1 MITQNDL
8 VISEKNYKRTR
19 LVLDILRRF
28 LKVNIKVH
36 NLTGQFETGDI
47 FLFNHFARF
56 ETFIPQYLIFEET
69 GKISRSLA
77 APELFRDDTF
87 GKYLMSI
94 GAVPTN
100 LPDIIHFMACEIN
113 RGYKTII
120 FPEGSMIKDRRV
132 LGPKGRF
139 RIYARE
145 EKTYRKP
152 HTGAAVIALYAQQ
165 LRDLFILTYER
176 KNQKTL
182 KQISSLFK
190 IDDPERFL
198 STASRPV
205 MIIPANITFHPL
217 RGDDNFLRKIS
228 ERMGRIKNN
237 RMEEELIIE
246 GNILFK
252 DTDMDIR
259 LGDPIPVKDY
269 LGRTD
274 SLLLKSRYFMMNEA
288 MLKGAAT
295 RLLNRLEIVRSEI
308 LSERI
313 MTQYM
318 KSIYSLVTVNME
330 HLCAEIIYELIRK
343 YKQREVSK
351 TFFVRSLYLTIK
363 KLQRAEGVFLH
374 RGLQNPDRYDSLLK
388 FTNRD
393 LRDFLIN
400 AAASGLIQEKDH
412 QYLFLPAL
420 EQSYDFDV
428 IRIKNFIKVR
438 YNEVQ
443 PVPAVREMVHEVLTQ
458 YDKLNTPQS
467 RAALL
472 YDDDKRSYVWD
483 QAIFCKSKYEE
494 INKEETRVQPGDPF
508 FFIPE
513 HGVEPKAGVLLI
525 HGLSASPAEMRPLGE
540 FLSEQGL
547 FAYGVRL
554 KGHGTSPCDLD
565 FRKIDQWY
573 HSAFRGWEALRCYC
587 DKIFVAGF
595 SMGGCIALKLAAEH
609 QHEVT
614 GIVSIST
621 PLRIRN
627 KNILFASLANQI
639 NRLVAVLPYL
649 NGIKRFKKS
658 FPENPG
664 INYQNIPISAIHEF
678 KKLMEQTEVSLGE
691 IYQPALIIQSKGD
704 PTVDPV
710 SAEMIMKG
718 ITSKDKRLLMID
730 SNKHVIVLDKGSLV
744 HQEIL
749 KFIREHSG
757 GDGAGRDKS
766 RGFQLSIPLSP
777 PLS

>member
-1 MITQNDL
+1 MITRNDL

-36 NLTGQFETGDI
+36 NLTDQFEKGDI

-56 ETFIPQYLIFEET
+56 ETFIPQYLIFEQT
-69 GKISRSLA
+69 GKMSRSLA
-77 APELFRDDTF
+77 ASELFSDDAF
-87 GKYLMSI
+87 GRYLMSI

-100 LPDIIHFMACEIN
+100 LPEVIHFMACEIN

-132 LGPKGRF
+132 LGPRGRY

-145 EKTYRKP
+145 ERTYREP
-152 HTGAAVIALYAQQ
+152 HTGAAVIALYAQH
-165 LRDLFILTYER
+165 LRDLFLLSYER
-176 KNQKTL
+176 KNQKSI
-182 KQISSLFK
+182 QEIASMFQ
-190 IDDPERFL
+190 IDDLDRVL
-198 STASRPV
+198 QIASQPV
-205 MIIPANITFHPL
+205 RIIPANITFHPL
-217 RGDDNFLRKIS
+217 RGDDNFLSKIS
-228 ERMGRIKNN
+228 ERLGKIKSV
-237 RMEEELIIE
+237 RLEEELIIE

-259 LGDPIPVKDY
+259 LGDPILVKDY

-274 SLLLKSRYFMMNEA
+274 SFLLRSRYFLMNENL
-288 MLKGAAT
+288 LKGAST
-295 RLLNRLEIVRSEI
+295 RLLSRLEMIRSEI

-313 MTQYM
+313 MTNYM
-318 KSIYSLVTVNME
+318 KSIYSLVTVNIE
-330 HLCAEIIYELIRK
+330 HLSAEIIYQLIRK

-351 TFFVRSLYLTIK
+351 TFFVRSLYLTVK
-363 KLQRAEGVFLH
+363 KLQGFNGIFLH

-393 LRDFLIN
+393 LRDFFIN
-400 AAASGLIQEKDH
+400 AAAAGLIREGADR
-412 QYLFLPAL
+412 YIFLPSL
-420 EQSYDFDV
+420 DQKFDFDV
-428 IRIKNFIKVR
+428 IRIKNFIQVR
-438 YNEVQ
+438 YNEIR
-443 PVPAVREMVHEVLTQ
+443 PMPEIENAVHEVLTH
-458 YDKLNTPQS
+458 YDRLNTQQS
-467 RAALL
+467 WAAWL
-472 YDDDKRSYVWD
+472 YDDDRRSYAWD

-494 INKEETRVQPGDPF
+494 LNKEETRVQPGDPF
-508 FFIPE
+508 FFIPDRCM
-513 HGVEPKAGVLLI
+513 EPKVGVLLI

-540 FLSEQGL
+540 FLSEHGL

-587 DKIFVAGF
+587 EKIFVAGF
-595 SMGGCIALKLAAEH
+595 SMGGCLAFKLTAEH
-609 QHEVT
+609 HNEVA
-614 GIVSIST
+614 GLISIST
-621 PLRIRN
+621 PLRVRN
-627 KNILFASLANQI
+627 KNILFANLVNQI
-639 NRLVAVLPYL
+639 NRFVAALPYL
-649 NGIKRFKKS
+649 SGIKRFNKS
-658 FPENPG
+658 FPENPE

-691 IYQPALIIQSKGD
+691 VYQPALIIQSKGD

-718 ITSKDKRLLMID
+718 LASKDKRLMMID

-749 KFIREHSG
+749 KFITGLSG
-757 GDGAGRDKS
+757 QPFHGANRSADTEKLKE
-766 RGFQLSIPLSP
+766 RAF
-777 PLS
+777 